1 MSKTPNIYGG
11 GSKTNKNG
19 LHFEQVTSLNKALGD
34 AGYIIKSNEVYYNKE
49 LIGVSVPKKQLYT
62 KFLEKQGIVSK
73 LFRFCR
79 RKITRMPFQKT
90 RIQKAFCTT

>member
-62 KFLEKQGIVSK
+62 KFLEKQG
-73 LFRFCR
+73 
-79 RKITRMPFQKT
+79 KITQDTILSNGNPMKHLLISKT
-90 RIQKAFCTT
+90 KQLT